1 MVNVFL
7 ALWAGHMVGDFAL
20 QTGRIAEM
28 KRVGWQGLFLHVA
41 MVTAATL
48 IFVVRFPHW
57 LWLILVVSATHL
69 LIDAVRTFIV
79 RDLRRTH
86 LAYFLAD
93 QGAHLVVL
101 LGLSIGMAPERYLQP
116 ASWIQASDSLDRGAW
131 YVIAVVALV
140 FMVPVMEALLY
151 VDWAGPQAS
160 DIQITSRARL
170 LGAIERLTGLI
181 LMLSPWPL
189 LAPLVF
195 VPHLVYRLREMSH
208 QHPSQLLR
216 PGLSLGMT
224 LIIGWL
230 LRTGIG

>member
-57 LWLILVVSATHL
+57 LWLTLIVSLTHL

-79 RDLRRTH
+79 RDLQRAH

-93 QGAHLVVL
+93 QGAHMAIL
-101 LGLSIGMAPERYLQP
+101 LGLAIGMAPDRYAQP
-116 ASWIQASDSLDRGAW
+116 VDWIRAYNAMDRGAW
-131 YVIAVVALV
+131 IIIAGVILV
-140 FMVPVMEALLY
+140 FMVPVIESLIY
-151 VDWAGPQAS
+151 VDWVGGNTN
-160 DIQITSRARL
+160 DVQITLRSRL
-170 LGAIERLTGLI
+170 LGAGERLTGLAI
-181 LMLSPWPL
+181 MLSPWPFL
-189 LAPLVF
+189 TPVVF
-195 VPHLVYRLREMSH
+195 IPHMVYRLRGLSE
-208 QHPSQLLR
+208 QHPSQLVR
-216 PGLSLGMT
+216 PALSLGMT
-224 LIIGWL
+224 LIVGWL
-230 LRTGIG
+230 MRNGMG